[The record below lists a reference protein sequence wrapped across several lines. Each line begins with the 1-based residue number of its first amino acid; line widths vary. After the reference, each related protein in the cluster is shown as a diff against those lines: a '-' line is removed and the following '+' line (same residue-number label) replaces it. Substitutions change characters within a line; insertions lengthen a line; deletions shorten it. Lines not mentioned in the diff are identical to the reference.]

1 MNFYID
7 GKVIEQGASVKDFRG
22 ERFKFLRVSR
32 EPEPGKSGKVLVQ
45 HGTGARSWRQE
56 YYPSVF
62 DGEIL

>member
-1 MNFYID
+1 MNFYIK
-7 GKVIEQGASVKDFRG
+7 GKIVQHGERIKDFRG
-22 ERFKFLRVSR
+22 EKYTFKSVSR

-45 HGTGARSWRQE
+45 HGTGARSWQQE